1 MTGDDRTPPYAFDE
15 SDRMDSTGPNSVRE
29 ALAIHQAK
37 SQRVLAAG
45 DSNAI
50 KELYVELGSL
60 LESAVG
66 TDLAAVPLLSFPEI
80 GPVVADRLR
89 DVDGPFLDAG
99 CGALPTVA
107 LMLGVTGPSRMIV
120 VLDIGLG
127 IVRLARARTASAGIV
142 VAGVV
147 GDLEALPFREGAF
160 AAAGCEDT
168 IEHLPDDRAGLGELS
183 RVLRPHGRLVLT
195 TPNRT
200 RFDVLRRRL
209 SDLLRGRRLPP
220 SAYYAASSHL
230 REYTWRQMLA
240 LCSDAFVVR
249 ERTTVDWSGNYRA
262 KIASRLARLR
272 PFRFASRMIV
282 LVLEPSSRAVAA
294 RSPARNA

>member
-1 MTGDDRTPPYAFDE
+1 
-15 SDRMDSTGPNSVRE
+15 MDTSEPNSVGE

-37 SQRVLAAG
+37 SQRVLASG
-45 DSNAI
+45 DSEAI
-50 KELYVELGSL
+50 KRLYVELGSL

-80 GPVVADRLR
+80 APVVADRLR
-89 DVDGPFLDAG
+89 SVDGPFLDAG

-107 LMLGVTGPSRMIV
+107 LMLGVTDPSRIIV

-127 IVRLARARTASAGIV
+127 TVRLARARAAAAGIV

-168 IEHLPDDRAGLGELS
+168 IEHLPDDRAALGELS
-183 RVLRPHGRLVLT
+183 RVLRRHGRLVLT

-200 RFDVLRRRL
+200 RYDVLKRRL
-209 SDLLRGRRLPP
+209 SDLLHGRRLPP

-240 LCSDAFVVR
+240 LSREAFGVR

-262 KIASRLARLR
+262 KIASRLVRFR

-282 LVLEPSSRAVAA
+282 LVLEPNSAPVASGPPFGASSG
-294 RSPARNA
+294 